1 MTTTEI
7 PFLHQVRLARCE
19 ALAKELATLRA
30 KSPMTLGSDRQVYE
44 LACKAVEADLVQAA
58 GTPEQRAIEAAQD
71 QLGDQLAEALIALA
85 TSTTAGGG
93 QPLATRLEAV
103 EILRTKFLWL
113 RFPEQSD
120 YTSEAEETLTR
131 LRSLAAA
138 LHTDSE
144 LKSLTGA
151 EVLGRFMS
159 ALSVP

>member
-1 MTTTEI
+1 MTTPET
-7 PFLHQVRLARCE
+7 PFLHRVRLARCE
-19 ALAKELATLRA
+19 ALAAQLAVLRVKLPFA
-30 KSPMTLGSDRQVYE
+30 HKVDQSVYE
-44 LACKAVEADLVQAA
+44 AACEAVEADLVQAA

-71 QLGDQLAEALIALA
+71 QLGDQLTEALIVLA
-85 TSTTAGGG
+85 TSATARGG

-151 EVLGRFMS
+151 EVLGRFMQ